1 METMLTIAAAASAAG
16 VTVDTLRYY
25 EKVGLVARVARSPS
39 GHRRYGEADVAWVK
53 FLRKLH
59 ATGMPIR
66 VMQQYARLARRGE
79 PAAPERRALLEA
91 HRREV
96 ITRVAELQDIVK
108 LLDHK
113 LALYDAPRE
122 QPAAG

>member
-1 METMLTIAAAASAAG
+1 MEPKLTIAAAASAAG

-25 EKVGLVARVARSPS
+25 EKIGLVARVSRSPS
-39 GHRRYGEADVAWVK
+39 GHRRYGTEDVSWVR

-66 VMQQYARLARRGE
+66 TMMQYARLVRRGD
-79 PAAPERRALLEA
+79 ATRTERRALLEA

-96 ITRVAELQDIVK
+96 AARVAELQDN
-108 LLDHK
+108 LRMLDHK
-113 LALYDAPRE
+113 ITTYYAHER
-122 QPAAG
+122 